1 LRGLA
6 KQSIF
11 SIVFASV
18 LAWQSILNKTGLLH
32 EYIRKD
38 RSLFSDFLP
47 PSLRVATNKSISFC
61 PLRLCEALRSN
72 PSFFLLSSLSPTKQF
87 SIFNLKKFVAIYDT
101 LPVYKVSY
109 DFLLDL
115 FKFTKNF
122 DREYKYTIGE
132 DLKKETTQM
141 IANIYRANSSQSKW
155 ALLQSAREN
164 LEVVRLYLRLI
175 KDLKQINL
183 DKFIALNEKIESV
196 SKQLCAWQS
205 SSK

>member
-1 LRGLA
+1 M
-6 KQSIF
+6 
-11 SIVFASV
+11 
-18 LAWQSILNKTGLLH
+18 
-32 EYIRKD
+32 
-38 RSLFSDFLP
+38 
-47 PSLRVATNKSISFC
+47 
-61 PLRLCEALRSN
+61 
-72 PSFFLLSSLSPTKQF
+72 
-87 SIFNLKKFVAIYDT
+87 AIYDT

-122 DREYKYTIGE
+122 NREYKYTLGE
-132 DLKKETTQM
+132 DLKRETTGM

-183 DKFIALNEKIESV
+183 EKFIVLNEKIESV
-196 SKQLCAWQS
+196 SKQLCAWQKS
-205 SSK
+205 TK

>member
-1 LRGLA
+1 M
-6 KQSIF
+6 
-11 SIVFASV
+11 
-18 LAWQSILNKTGLLH
+18 LH